1 MIELFI
7 ALLVIPTLTIT
18 VWEVLVHKMSI
29 NAKRV
34 YRATGYLGVPVH
46 ELSHAL
52 VCILF
57 GMRITKIALYTPN
70 DATGRMGGVDFRYSP
85 YSIAHGVGLALH
97 GIAPLVAGSAIVL
110 LLLNAF
116 HTVEAPELGFAS
128 VLTWLIGLGLSLL
141 QAAWG
146 MAVSGPLGFC
156 AVLLA
161 MIVSMHAIPSLA
173 DITAGM
179 RGLIILMLMAGA
191 VAIACDLFWVYESE
205 LGKSFGDLLVRVIN
219 HIEYGLWMAVYG
231 VVAVLIMAVLGGVVL
246 ILVPSAGWY
255 GVEFVQGAR
264 GKI

>member
-7 ALLVIPTLTIT
+7 ALLLIPTLTIT
-18 VWEVLVHKMSI
+18 AWEVLVHKMSI
-29 NAKRV
+29 HARRV
-34 YRATGYLGVPVH
+34 YRATGYIGVPVH

-52 VCILF
+52 VCIVF
-57 GMRITKIALYTPN
+57 GMRITKIDWYAPN
-70 DATGRMGGVDFRYSP
+70 QTTGRMGGVEFRYSP

-116 HTVEAPELGFAS
+116 HAVEAPELGFVS
-128 VLTWLIGLGLSLL
+128 VLAWLSVLALSLL
-141 QAAWG
+141 QVAWS
-146 MAVSGPLGFC
+146 MALSGPVGFG

-173 DITAGM
+173 DIKTGV
-179 RGLIILMLMAGA
+179 RGLIILALVAGA
-191 VAIACDLFWVYESE
+191 VALACDLFWVYESE
-205 LGKSFGDLLVRVIN
+205 LGRNFGNVIERVIN

-231 VVAVLIMAVLGGVVL
+231 VVAVVMMAMLGGVML

-264 GKI
+264 GKV